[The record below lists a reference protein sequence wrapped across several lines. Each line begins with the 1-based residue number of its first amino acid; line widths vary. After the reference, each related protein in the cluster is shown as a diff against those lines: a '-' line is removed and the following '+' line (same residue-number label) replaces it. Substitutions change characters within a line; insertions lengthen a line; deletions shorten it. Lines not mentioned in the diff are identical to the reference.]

1 LEGLKILDFSRILA
15 TFLEV
20 LLLPDRGQMEPR
32 SRGSKVNP
40 THEDDGKSGG
50 SMRKTTRLKELIL
63 ASEILVMPG
72 AHDSLVAR
80 IVERAGFQAVTL
92 GGYPATAAL
101 LGKPDVSLLTMTE
114 MVEYTRRICGA
125 VDIPVFTDG
134 DTGYGNVTNVIR
146 TVKEM
151 ERAGVAGMFIEDQVF
166 PKRCG
171 HMEGKQVI
179 HAEEMVAKIKAALD
193 ARTDPD
199 FIIMARTDALAVK
212 GIDEAIH
219 RGNLYR
225 ETGADLIFIEAP
237 QTVEDMKRI
246 NREINAPTLAN
257 NVEGG
262 KSPLL
267 AAKELESIGY
277 NVVVFPISS
286 TYCIAKAVTDLMKE
300 LKERGTTEFFMDR
313 MIPFSHFH
321 QLVGLDDIRKKEE
334 FYLGDLWRKI
344 SEGLI

>member
-1 LEGLKILDFSRILA
+1 
-15 TFLEV
+15 
-20 LLLPDRGQMEPR
+20 
-32 SRGSKVNP
+32 
-40 THEDDGKSGG
+40 
-50 SMRKTTRLKELIL
+50 MRKTTRLKELIL
-63 ASEILVMPG
+63 APEILVMPG

-80 IVERAGFQAVTL
+80 IIEQMGFQAVTL
-92 GGYPATAAL
+92 GGYPATANL

-134 DTGYGNVTNVIR
+134 DTGYGNVTNVYR
-146 TVKEM
+146 TVREM
-151 ERAGVAGMFIEDQVF
+151 QLAGAAGMFIEDQVF

-179 HAEEMVAKIKAALD
+179 PAEEMMAKIKAALD

-199 FIIMARTDALAVK
+199 FILMARTDALAVY
-212 GIDEAIH
+212 GIEEAIR

-237 QTVEDMKRI
+237 QTIEDMKRI

-267 AAKELESIGY
+267 IAKALESIGY
-277 NVVVFPISS
+277 NVAVFPISS

-300 LKERGTTEFFMDR
+300 LKEKGTTESFLDR
-313 MIPFSHFH
+313 MITFTSFNE
-321 QLVGLDDIRKKEE
+321 LVGLPDLRKREE
-334 FYLGDLWRKI
+334 DYLK
-344 SEGLI
+344 GLFQ

>member
-1 LEGLKILDFSRILA
+1 
-15 TFLEV
+15 
-20 LLLPDRGQMEPR
+20 
-32 SRGSKVNP
+32 
-40 THEDDGKSGG
+40 
-50 SMRKTTRLKELIL
+50 MRRTTRLKELIL
-63 ASEILVMPG
+63 APEILVMPG

-80 IVERAGFQAVTL
+80 IIEQMGFQAVTL
-92 GGYPATAAL
+92 GGYPATANL

-134 DTGYGNVTNVIR
+134 DTGYGNVTNVYR
-146 TVKEM
+146 TVREM
-151 ERAGVAGMFIEDQVF
+151 QLAGAAGMFIEDQVF

-179 HAEEMVAKIKAALD
+179 PAEEMMAKIKAALD

-199 FIIMARTDALAVK
+199 FILMARTDALAVY
-212 GIDEAIH
+212 GIEEAIR

-237 QTVEDMKRI
+237 QTIEDMKRI

-267 AAKELESIGY
+267 TAKALESIGY

-300 LKERGTTEFFMDR
+300 LKEKGTTESFLDR
-313 MIPFSHFH
+313 MITFASFNE
-321 QLVGLDDIRKKEE
+321 LVGLPDIRKKEE
-334 FYLGDLWRKI
+334 GYLK
-344 SEGLI
+344 GLFQ

>member
-1 LEGLKILDFSRILA
+1 
-15 TFLEV
+15 
-20 LLLPDRGQMEPR
+20 
-32 SRGSKVNP
+32 
-40 THEDDGKSGG
+40 
-50 SMRKTTRLKELIL
+50 MRRTTRLKELIL
-63 ASEILVMPG
+63 APEILVMPG

-80 IVERAGFQAVTL
+80 IIERMGFQAVTL
-92 GGYPATAAL
+92 GGYPATANL
-101 LGKPDVSLLTMTE
+101 LGKPDVSLLSMTE

-134 DTGYGNVTNVIR
+134 DTGYGNVTNVFR

-151 ERAGVAGMFIEDQVF
+151 ERAGAAGMFIEDQVF

-179 HAEEMVAKIKAALD
+179 PAEEMVAKIKAALD

-199 FIIMARTDALAVK
+199 FVLMARTDALAVY
-212 GIDEAIH
+212 GIDEAIR

-225 ETGADLIFIEAP
+225 ETGANLIFIEAP
-237 QTVEDMKRI
+237 QTIEDMKKI
-246 NREINAPTLAN
+246 NREIAAPTLAN

-267 AAKELESIGY
+267 TAKELESIGY
-277 NVVVFPISS
+277 NVAVFPISS

-300 LKERGTTEFFMDR
+300 LKEKGTTKSFLDR
-313 MIPFSHFH
+313 MITFTSFNE
-321 QLVGLDDIRKKEE
+321 LVGLPDIRKKEE
-334 FYLGDLWRKI
+334 SYLK
-344 SEGLI
+344 GLF